1 MSHNVTGAVLLPLIL
16 GVGLSLGACTQSRL
30 HLHDDFGQAVRQDL
44 AAQVAD
50 PDATYK
56 GLPAPGA
63 TGARVGLAQQR
74 YVTGKVIPPR
84 ATTTSSISLGV
95 GSEASGQ

>member
-44 AAQVAD
+44 A
-50 PDATYK
+50 
-56 GLPAPGA
+56 
-63 TGARVGLAQQR
+63 RVGLAQQR